1 MRLLHT
7 SDWHL
12 GQTLH
17 NFERT
22 YEHQCF
28 LDWLLDTIVA
38 EQADALLIAGDIFD
52 NANPSAASQ
61 KQLYRF
67 LQQARER
74 APRLDLIV
82 IAGNHDSPG
91 RLEAPGP
98 LLEAHGTRVVGH
110 ILRDAQ
116 GAIDLERLVLPLTDA
131 SGAVAAWCIA
141 IPFLRP
147 GDVPRVEPRVGL
159 NEGGNGVV
167 DQVADPGSGSGSVSD
182 PVPDPLSDPASDPL
196 SDPVSDPTFDP
207 VSDPYL
213 AGISRLYSQ
222 ALALAL
228 ARRQPGQALLAM
240 GHCHMAGG
248 AMSND
253 SERRIVIGGTEM
265 LPAGM
270 FDPLIA
276 YAALGHLH
284 LAQTVGQQQHIR
296 YCGSP
301 IPLSFAEV
309 GYRHQ
314 ILRIDLDGAAVREIV
329 ALPVPRAV
337 DLLRVPKKPAPLEQ
351 VLAELGALGAL
362 DLAAPLPA
370 AAWPF
375 LEVRVLLDAPEP
387 GLRSRIE
394 AALEGKSVRLAKIET
409 SSPAREQA
417 DAVALTLD
425 QLAQLQPDD
434 VFRRLYLQKF
444 GSEAPP
450 DQLLAFA
457 ELMLPGA

>member
-17 NFERT
+17 NFERS

-52 NANPSAASQ
+52 NANPSSASQ

-74 APRLDLIV
+74 APRLNLVV

-110 ILRDAQ
+110 ILRDAN
-116 GAIDLERLVLPLTDA
+116 GAIDLERLVLPLTGS
-131 SGAVAAWCIA
+131 SGAVEAWCIA
-141 IPFLRP
+141 VPFLRP
-147 GDVPRVEPRVGL
+147 GDVPRVAAAPGAEAKAGA
-159 NEGGNGVV
+159 EA
-167 DQVADPGSGSGSVSD
+167 DQQLA
-182 PVPDPLSDPASDPL
+182 
-196 SDPVSDPTFDP
+196 
-207 VSDPYL
+207 DPYL
-213 AGISRLYSQ
+213 AGIALLYSQ

-240 GHCHMAGG
+240 GHCHMVGG
-248 AMSND
+248 EMSND

-265 LPAGM
+265 LPAGI
-270 FDPLIA
+270 FDPAIA

-284 LAQTVGQQQHIR
+284 LAQAVGQQQHIR

-314 ILRIDLDGAAVREIV
+314 VLRIDLDGEAVREIV

-337 DLLRVPKKPAPLEQ
+337 ELLRVPKKPAPLEQ
-351 VLAELGALGAL
+351 VLAELSALQLAPAPTQAL
-362 DLAAPLPA
+362 
-370 AAWPF
+370 PF
-375 LEVRVLLDAPEP
+375 LEVRVRLDAPEP
-387 GLRSRIE
+387 GLRARIE
-394 AALEGKSVRLAKIET
+394 AALEGKAVRLAKIET
-409 SSPAREQA
+409 SSAARDPA
-417 DAVALTLD
+417 AVDTGLLTLD
-425 QLAQLQPDD
+425 QLDQLQPDD
-434 VFRRLYLQKF
+434 IFRRLYLQKYAA
-444 GSEAPP
+444 EAPSE
-450 DQLLAFA
+450 QLLAFA